1 MVAAT
6 QAMICPF
13 RITGMIID
21 WSVLWTLPN
30 RASLWMNPSPGLM
43 PTVGSSFQYF
53 MMYRIGWCRIA
64 ENAMTPWQDR
74 YVTSPAAVEVGVGR
88 SPHFAPG
95 AAAPA

>member
-53 MMYRIGWCRIA
+53 MTYRIGWCRIA

-74 YVTSPAAVEVGVGR
+74 
-88 SPHFAPG
+88 
-95 AAAPA
+95 